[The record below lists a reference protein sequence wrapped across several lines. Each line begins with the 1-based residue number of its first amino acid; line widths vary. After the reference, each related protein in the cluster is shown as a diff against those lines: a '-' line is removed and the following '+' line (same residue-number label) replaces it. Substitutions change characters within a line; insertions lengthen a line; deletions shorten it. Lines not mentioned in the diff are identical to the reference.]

1 MAWTYDPNLITDTDR
16 VRFLPGDTLE
26 ADPLISDEEIGALL
40 ALADGV
46 EDAAARAA
54 DALVNT
60 FNRKAQEVTDDI
72 GQRVKYGD
80 RAAGYRQL
88 AATLRSSTVVVS
100 AGASVAVRNQAVW

>member
-1 MAWTYDPNLITDTDR
+1 MSWTYDPNLITETDR
-16 VRFLPGDTLE
+16 VRLLIGDTLE

-40 ALADGV
+40 ALAGSV

-54 DALVNT
+54 DALVIT
-60 FNRKAQEVTDDI
+60 FTRKAQEVSDDI

-88 AATLRSSTVVVS
+88 AATLRSSTVTVS
-100 AGASVAVRNQAVW
+100 AGTSVAVANRAVW

>member
-1 MAWTYDPNLITDTDR
+1 M
-16 VRFLPGDTLE
+16 
-26 ADPLISDEEIGALL
+26 
-40 ALADGV
+40 
-46 EDAAARAA
+46 
-54 DALVNT
+54 NT

>member
-1 MAWTYDPNLITDTDR
+1 MSWTYDPNLITETDR
-16 VRFLPGDTLE
+16 VRFLLGDTLE
-26 ADPLISDEEIGALL
+26 ADPLISDEELVALL
-40 ALADGV
+40 SLAGGIT
-46 EDAAARAA
+46 EAAARAA

-100 AGASVAVRNQAVW
+100 ASSSVSVTNQAVW